1 VSPFDVYSIP
11 VTPFIRL
18 GVVHRLSLR
27 GTRTPNSNLI
37 KSSPALFST
46 KAESFLAGSNSV
58 YVDQMYSAWKKDPKS
73 VHVSWASFF
82 TNQDAGLSSTESMT
96 IPEEAH
102 LSNAA
107 ARSASS
113 SSNFSDSLGISFLI
127 RAYQVRGHEVANLD
141 PLGMNAFRDP
151 AGPPAELDYKYHGF
165 TEADLDR
172 KLNLGGNTG
181 GHVGFIERV
190 GTADVTLRQV
200 IEQLKKTYCGGIGV
214 EYMHISSREKCN
226 WIRSKVEQPEWM
238 KFSHEKVLLIFKRL
252 CFADR
257 FERFLA
263 NKFNTAKRFG
273 LEGAESFIPGLI
285 NLIDRGTALGIESF
299 VFGMPHRGRLNVL
312 ANVMRKPM
320 PLIFK
325 EFQGN
330 HYNLEEYMQS
340 AFSYSSDVKY
350 HLGTSADHVYPDG
363 RKVRLSLTPNPSH
376 LEAVN
381 PVAAGKTRA
390 KQFLSGN
397 REEDKKKHMCVLLHG
412 DAAFAGQGVVYE
424 SMQLAKVPDFDI
436 GGTVHVIVNNQVGF
450 TTNPENSRSTMYA
463 SDLGKAF
470 GCPIFHC
477 NGDDPLAVVA
487 AFEMAVEWRQ
497 TYGTDCIIDV
507 ISYRRHGHNEL
518 DQPAFTQPLMY
529 KKIDALPPSIEIFE
543 KQILAEKLAEAQEL
557 NDIKQ
562 SVEATLASE
571 FEASKTWPNPKDSD
585 WLTTKWAGFKSPRQQ
600 SRIRETGYDT
610 EKLRTIGLS
619 ITQME
624 ANFTLHKQLEKIVAA
639 RRQTIV
645 EGKGIDW
652 GTAEALA
659 FGSLLLEGNH
669 VRLTGQD
676 VQRGTFSHRHAVLV
690 DQATG
695 NTYTPLNHLA
705 KIKSSNATTESAFE
719 STQAEFTC
727 RNSILSEFAVLG
739 FEHGYSLEN
748 PNLLVLWEAQFGD
761 FVNGAQIMIDQFI
774 TSGED
779 KWLRQCGLV
788 MLLPHGYDGQGAEHS
803 SSRMERFLQQVDED
817 SETVPEMKRGER
829 MQIQTTN
836 FQVVNCTTPANY
848 FHVLR
853 RQIHRDFRK
862 PLIVISPKSLLRD
875 KRCTSTL
882 EEMSVSTSFHRVY
895 GEANPEIK
903 KQPEKVRRVI
913 FCSGKVYYDLVARR
927 TESKIDDVAIVRLEQ
942 IAPFP
947 FDKVA
952 KQAALYSN
960 AEVVWVQEEPQNM
973 GAWTYVDRR
982 IATSTRVLNG
992 NQKLPRYIGRPSNA
1006 ATATGLGLK
1015 AHTAEL
1021 NLFLDAAFAL

>member
-1 VSPFDVYSIP
+1 MRQLP
-11 VTPFIRL
+11 L
-18 GVVHRLSLR
+18 M
-27 GTRTPNSNLI
+27 N
-37 KSSPALFST
+37 ALFST

-58 YVDQMYSAWKKDPKS
+58 YVDQMYSAWKQDPKS
-73 VHVSWASFF
+73 VHASWAAFF
-82 TNQDAGLSSTESMT
+82 TNQDAGLPSQQSVT
-96 IPEEAH
+96 IPEEAKMPTSTGGASA
-102 LSNAA
+102 LS
-107 ARSASS
+107 
-113 SSNFSDSLGISFLI
+113 SDSLAASFLI
-127 RAYQVRGHEVANLD
+127 RAYQVRGHEVAKLD
-141 PLGMNAFRDP
+141 PLGINAFRDP

-172 KLNLGGNTG
+172 KLNLAGSTG
-181 GHVGFIERV
+181 GHTGFIDRM
-190 GTADVTLRQV
+190 GSADITLRDV
-200 IEQLKKTYCGGIGV
+200 VEQLQKTYCGGIGV

-226 WIRSKVEQPEWM
+226 WIRNKVEQPEWM
-238 KFSHEKVLLIFKRL
+238 KFSKEKVLLIYKRL

-273 LEGAESFIPGLI
+273 LEGAESFVPGLI

-299 VFGMPHRGRLNVL
+299 VLGMPHRGRLNVL

-330 HYNLEEYMQS
+330 HYDVKDYMES

-363 RKVRLSLTPNPSH
+363 RKVRLSLAPNPSH

-424 SMQLAKVPDFDI
+424 TMQLAKVPDFDI

-450 TTNPENSRSTMYA
+450 TTDPQNSRSTMYA

-507 ISYRRHGHNEL
+507 ICYRRHGHNEI
-518 DQPAFTQPLMY
+518 DQPFFTQPLMY
-529 KKIDALPPSIEIFE
+529 SKIEKHPPALDIFE
-543 KQILAEKLAEAQEL
+543 KQILQEKIVEQGEI
-557 NDIKQ
+557 DEIKQ
-562 SVEATLASE
+562 LVDTTLASE

-585 WLTTKWAGFKSPRQQ
+585 WLTTKWAGFKSPRQL
-600 SRIRETGYDT
+600 SRIRETGYDL
-610 EKLRTIGLS
+610 EKLRDLGLKLTEIS
-619 ITQME
+619 STQSTK
-624 ANFTLHKQLEKIVAA
+624 NFTLHKQIEKIMTA
-639 RRQTIV
+639 RRQTILDG
-645 EGKGIDW
+645 EGIDW
-652 GTAEALA
+652 ATAESLA

-690 DQATG
+690 DQKT
-695 NTYTPLNHLA
+695 NETYTPLNNLA
-705 KIKSSNATTESAFE
+705 KIKSSKVTTESAFE
-719 STQAEFTC
+719 TTQAEFTC
-727 RNSILSEFAVLG
+727 RNSILSEYAVLG

-803 SSRMERFLQQVDED
+803 SARLERFLQQVDED
-817 SETVPEMKRGER
+817 SDEVPEMKREER
-829 MQIQTTN
+829 RQIQESN
-836 FQVVNCTTPANY
+836 FQVVNCTTPSNY

-853 RQIHRDFRK
+853 RQIHREFRK
-862 PLIVISPKSLLRD
+862 PLIIMSPKSLLRD
-875 KRCTSTL
+875 KRCTSSL
-882 EEMSVSTSFHRVY
+882 EDMSPLTSFHRVY
-895 GEANPEIK
+895 GETNEEIK
-903 KQPEKVRRVI
+903 NGGDKIRRVI
-913 FCSGKVYYDLVARR
+913 FCTGKVYFDLVTKRSD
-927 TESKIDDVAIVRLEQ
+927 EKIDDVAIIRLEQ
-942 IAPFP
+942 LAPFP

-952 KQAALYSN
+952 KHCASYPQ

-973 GAWTYVDRR
+973 GAWSFVDRR
-982 IATSTRVLNG
+982 ISTSTRVING
-992 NQKLPRYIGRPSNA
+992 TQRSPRYIGRPSNA
-1006 ATATGLGLK
+1006 ATATGFGMK
-1015 AHTAEL
+1015 AHAAEL
-1021 NLFLDAAFAL
+1021 ERFLTAAFAK

>member
-1 VSPFDVYSIP
+1 
-11 VTPFIRL
+11 
-18 GVVHRLSLR
+18 
-27 GTRTPNSNLI
+27 
-37 KSSPALFST
+37 
-46 KAESFLAGSNSV
+46 
-58 YVDQMYSAWKKDPKS
+58 MYSAWKKDPKS
-73 VHVSWASFF
+73 VHVSWAAYF
-82 TNQDAGLSSTESMT
+82 TNQDAGLPSQASVT

-102 LSNAA
+102 MIHPVAG
-107 ARSASS
+107 RVSS
-113 SSNFSDSLGISFLI
+113 DFSDSLGASFLI
-127 RAYQVRGHEVANLD
+127 RAYQVRGHEIANLD
-141 PLGMNAFRDP
+141 PLGLNAYRDP
-151 AGPPAELDYKYHGF
+151 SGPPAELDYRYHGF
-165 TEADLDR
+165 SEADLDR
-172 KLNLGGNTG
+172 KLNLGGSAG
-181 GHVGFIERV
+181 GHVGFIERM
-190 GTADVTLRQV
+190 GSANVTLRQV
-200 IEQLKKTYCGGIGV
+200 VEQLQKTYCGGIGV

-238 KFSHEKVLLIFKRL
+238 KFSKEKVLLIYKRL

-285 NLIDRGTALGIESF
+285 NLIDRGTLLGLESF
-299 VFGMPHRGRLNVL
+299 VIGMPHRGRLNVL

-330 HYNLEEYMQS
+330 HYDLRDYMDND
-340 AFSYSSDVKY
+340 FSYSSDVKY
-350 HLGTSADHVYPDG
+350 HLGTSVDHVYPDG
-363 RKVRLSLTPNPSH
+363 RKVRLSLLPNPSH

-397 REEDKKKHMCVLLHG
+397 SEEDKKKHMCVLLHG
-412 DAAFAGQGVVYE
+412 DASFAGQGVVYE
-424 SMQLAKVPDFDI
+424 TMQLAKVPDFDI

-450 TTNPENSRSTMYA
+450 TTDPQNSRSTMYA

-507 ISYRRHGHNEL
+507 ICYRRHGHNEL
-518 DQPAFTQPLMY
+518 DNPFFTQPLMY
-529 KKIDALPPSIEIFE
+529 SKIEKHPPAVEIFE
-543 KQILAEKLAEAQEL
+543 KKILDEKVVEPHEVNEIKEL
-557 NDIKQ
+557 VDN
-562 SVEATLASE
+562 TLATE

-600 SRIRETGYDT
+600 SRVQETGYDINKLKEIGMKIT
-610 EKLRTIGLS
+610 EIS
-619 ITQME
+619 PD
-624 ANFTLHKQLEKIVAA
+624 FTLHKQIEKIIAA
-639 RRQTIV
+639 RRQSIV
-645 EGKGIDW
+645 DGQGIDW
-652 GTAEALA
+652 ATAEALA
-659 FGSLLLEGNH
+659 FGSLLMEGNH

-690 DQATG
+690 DQVNG
-695 NTYTPLNHLA
+695 KSLTPLNKMA
-705 KIKSSNATTESAFE
+705 KIRLPTVTPENGSIELS
-719 STQAEFTC
+719 QAEFTC

-774 TSGED
+774 SAGED
-779 KWLRQCGLV
+779 KWWRQSGLV

-803 SSRMERFLQQVDED
+803 SARVERFLQQVDED
-817 SETVPEMKRGER
+817 SEQVPEMSRGER
-829 MQIQTTN
+829 RQIQHGNMQI
-836 FQVVNCTTPANY
+836 VNCTTPANY

-853 RQIHRDFRK
+853 RQIHREFRK

-875 KRCTSTL
+875 KRCTSSL
-882 EEMSVSTSFHRVY
+882 EDMALQTSFHRVY
-895 GEANPEIK
+895 GETDPKIK
-903 KQPEKVRRVI
+903 AAGEKVRRII
-913 FCSGKVYYDLVARR
+913 FCTGKVYFDLVGKR
-927 TESKIDDVAIVRLEQ
+927 TEDNIDDVAIVRLEQ

-952 KQAALYSN
+952 KHCAAFPN

-982 IATSTRVLNG
+982 IATSTREING
-992 NQKLPRYIGRPSNA
+992 TQKSPRYIGRPSNA
-1006 ATATGLGLK
+1006 ATATGLGMK

-1021 NLFLDAAFAL
+1021 NLFLSQAFAK

>member
-1 VSPFDVYSIP
+1 MFSLISHHLNLFASHFIDVA
-11 VTPFIRL
+11 
-18 GVVHRLSLR
+18 HRITLRSTWKNSSLAMR
-27 GTRTPNSNLI
+27 PLPLLN
-37 KSSPALFST
+37 ALFST

-58 YVDQMYSAWKKDPKS
+58 YVDQMYSAWKQDPKS
-73 VHVSWASFF
+73 VHASWAAFF
-82 TNQDAGLSSTESMT
+82 TNQDAGLPSQQSVT
-96 IPEEAH
+96 IPEEAQMPT
-102 LSNAA
+102 STGGATF
-107 ARSASS
+107 S
-113 SSNFSDSLGISFLI
+113 SDSLGASYLI
-127 RAYQVRGHEVANLD
+127 RAYQVRGHEIANLD
-141 PLGMNAFRDP
+141 PLGIHAFRNS
-151 AGPPAELDYKYHGF
+151 AGPPAELDYRYHGF

-172 KLNLGGNTG
+172 KLNLGGSTG
-181 GHVGFIERV
+181 GHTGFIDRM
-190 GTADVTLRQV
+190 GSANVTLRDV
-200 IEQLKKTYCGGIGV
+200 IEQLQKTYCGGIGV

-238 KFSHEKVLLIFKRL
+238 NFSKEKVLLIYKRL

-273 LEGAESFIPGLI
+273 LEGAESFVPGLI
-285 NLIDRGTALGIESF
+285 NLIDRGTELGIESF
-299 VFGMPHRGRLNVL
+299 VLGMPHRGRLNVL

-330 HYNLEEYMQS
+330 HYDIADYMQS
-340 AFSYSSDVKY
+340 GFSYSSDVKY

-424 SMQLAKVPDFDI
+424 TMQLAKVPDFDI

-450 TTNPENSRSTMYA
+450 TTDPENSRSTMYA

-507 ISYRRHGHNEL
+507 ICYRRHGHNEI
-518 DQPAFTQPLMY
+518 DQPFFTQPLMY
-529 KKIDALPPSIEIFE
+529 SKIEKHPPALDLFE
-543 KQILAEKLAEAQEL
+543 KQILTGKMVEQSEVDE
-557 NDIKQ
+557 IKQ
-562 SVEATLASE
+562 LVDTTLASE

-585 WLTTKWAGFKSPRQQ
+585 WLTTKWAGFKSPRQL
-600 SRIRETGYDT
+600 SRIRQTGFDI
-610 EKLRTIGLS
+610 EKLRNIGLTL
-619 ITQME
+619 TQVSP
-624 ANFTLHKQLEKIVAA
+624 NFTLHKQLEKIYAA

-645 EGKGIDW
+645 DGQGIDW
-652 GTAEALA
+652 ATAEALA

-690 DQATG
+690 DQQT
-695 NTYTPLNHLA
+695 NESYTPLNHLA
-705 KIKSSNATTESAFE
+705 KIKSSTVTTESAFE
-719 STQAEFTC
+719 TTQAEFTC

-803 SSRMERFLQQVDED
+803 SSRVERFLQQVDED
-817 SETVPEMKRGER
+817 SEEVPEMKREER
-829 MQIQTTN
+829 RQIQETN
-836 FQVVNCTTPANY
+836 FQVVNCTTPSNY

-853 RQIHRDFRK
+853 RQIHREFRK

-875 KRCTSTL
+875 KRCTSSL
-882 EEMSVSTSFHRVY
+882 EDMSPETSFHRVY
-895 GEANPEIK
+895 GETDQKIK
-903 KQPEKVRRVI
+903 NAGDKVRRVI
-913 FCSGKVYYDLVARR
+913 FCTGKVYFDLVAKR
-927 TESKIDDVAIVRLEQ
+927 TEEKIDDVAIVRIEQ
-942 IAPFP
+942 LAPFP

-952 KQAALYSN
+952 KHCAYYPK

-973 GAWTYVDRR
+973 GAWTFVDRR
-982 IATSTRVLNG
+982 ISTSTRVING
-992 NQKLPRYIGRPSNA
+992 TQRSPRYIGRPSNS
-1006 ATATGLGLK
+1006 ATATGLGMK

-1021 NLFLDAAFAL
+1021 DRFLTASFAR